1 MGLKVP
7 KISSN
12 PFKQLMDNLLGTKA
26 APDAPAPPPPPPAP
40 GLSAEATPSI
50 GVADEAVR
58 DQEQRD
64 AKLRRKGRAAY
75 ILGGAEG
82 YGTPTTAAKT
92 LTGE

>member
-1 MGLKVP
+1 MGLKMP
-7 KISSN
+7 NITSN
-12 PFKQLMDNLLGTKA
+12 PFKQLMDHLLGTKA

-40 GLSAEATPSI
+40 GTSAEATPSV
-50 GVADEAVR
+50 GVADETVR
-58 DQEQRD
+58 DNEMRD

-75 ILGGAEG
+75 ILGGVEG